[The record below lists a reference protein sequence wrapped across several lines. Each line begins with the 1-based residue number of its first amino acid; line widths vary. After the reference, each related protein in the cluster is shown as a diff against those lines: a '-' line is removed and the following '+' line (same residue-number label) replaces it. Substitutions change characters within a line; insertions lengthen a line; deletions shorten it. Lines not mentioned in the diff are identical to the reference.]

1 MYIGPFLLPMN
12 ARGKSE
18 MSGRTK
24 GTTFLIRT
32 RAISGVKEFRAQELN
47 KTDVVPKQVK
57 KKKIQINSH

>member
-1 MYIGPFLLPMN
+1 
-12 ARGKSE
+12 

-24 GTTFLIRT
+24 GTKFLIKT

-57 KKKIQINSH
+57 KKNSD